1 MKIDDVISAAC
12 EELNCSYEANALWF
26 EVLINQAIRSHK
38 TTNKLTQKSQDIV
51 IDDNK
56 STLPKDFVKLNDIC
70 FCNNATPKQVVVR
83 YCPDIDF
90 TIQGDTLIF
99 LNPIEDGTKLQMRY
113 VGLNLDSDGNFIVP
127 DDWERML
134 VAYIGWKHTRRYA
147 KEYGIPI
154 MQNYQREYQTQ
165 KLANV

>member
-1 MKIDDVISAAC
+1 MKIQDVIASAC

-26 EVLINQAIRSHK
+26 EVLINQAVRSHK
-38 TTNKLTQKSQDIV
+38 TSNKFQVKTVEEKSMDFKVQ
-51 IDDNK
+51 
-56 STLPKDFVKLNDIC
+56 LPKDFSKLINVFLCSAGEI
-70 FCNNATPKQVVVR
+70 

-90 TIQGDTLIF
+90 TIQNDCIVFDSNLGMS
-99 LNPIEDGTKLQMRY
+99 DGTKIGIKYL
-113 VGLNLDSDGNFIVP
+113 GLKTDDEGTLILP

-134 VAYIGWKHTRRYA
+134 VAYIGWKYSRRYA
-147 KEYGIPI
+147 REFGVAI

>member
-12 EELNCSYEANALWF
+12 EELNSSYEANALWF
-26 EVLINQAIRSHK
+26 EVLVNQAIRSHK
-38 TTNKLTQKSQDIV
+38 TMRKLIDKSKV
-51 IDDNK
+51 IEIFDSKGTMPDGWSKLK
-56 STLPKDFVKLNDIC
+56 SVTLC
-70 FCNNATPKQVVVR
+70 GTEQV

-90 TIQGDTLIF
+90 TIQGDTIIF
-99 LNPIEDGTKLQMRY
+99 DSSKGIADGTKIEIRY
-113 VGLNLDSDGNFIVP
+113 FGLRTDDNDNIILP

-134 VAYIGWKHTRRYA
+134 VAYIGWKYTRRYIKDFGVA
-147 KEYGIPI
+147 V

>member
-1 MKIDDVISAAC
+1 MKIDDIISAAS

-26 EVLINQAIRSHK
+26 EVLIYQAIKSHK
-38 TTNKLTQKSQDIV
+38 TRKKMVEKTADSFVTDKKIILPDGWFKILAVYICSNGEIFCPE
-51 IDDNK
+51 ID
-56 STLPKDFVKLNDIC
+56 
-70 FCNNATPKQVVVR
+70 
-83 YCPDIDF
+83 Y

-99 LNPIEDGTKLQMRY
+99 DSNLAVEDGTKIKVMYL
-113 VGLNLDSDGNFIVP
+113 GLRTDEHGDLLIP

-134 VAYIGWKHTRRYA
+134 VAYIGWKYTRRYIKDFGVA
-147 KEYGIPI
+147 V